1 VGLEFQ
7 TFRVLFST
15 QERMDSGVTTS
26 GLRFF
31 LFYISP
37 LILQKYM
44 VRKKIL
50 ENYTS
55 SVVGDSGREHMK
67 NLQNRTRA
75 VQPATA
81 VGHDGRG
88 SVCFKNL

>member
-37 LILQKYM
+37 LNFA
-44 VRKKIL
+44 KIYGSEKNL

-55 SVVGDSGREHMK
+55 SVVGDSGRKHMK
-67 NLQNRTRA
+67 KLQNRTRA
-75 VQPATA
+75 VQ
-81 VGHDGRG
+81 
-88 SVCFKNL
+88 